1 MECKFAFLCDYA
13 AQDRKLHAIGIGF
26 DTILAPSV
34 PYKHAMMCF
43 VAHMQGSIAE
53 SGSKELSLRLIDA
66 DGADVIPPVKQRIGF
81 QVKPPR
87 LSAGV
92 NFVAQLGNIQFS
104 KYGAYA
110 VHLLVQG
117 EEKAVLSFNVSEPP
131 KPA

>member
-26 DTILAPSV
+26 DTIFAPTI

-43 VAHMQGSIAE
+43 VAYMQGSMAE
-53 SGSKELSLRLIDA
+53 SGNKELSLHLIDA
-66 DGADVIPPVKQRIGF
+66 DGADVILPVKQRIGF
-81 QVKPPR
+81 QIKPPR
-87 LSAGV
+87 LSGGV
-92 NFVAQLGNIQFS
+92 NFVAQMGNIQFP

-110 VHLLVQG
+110 VHFLVQG